1 MNHKF
6 NLKQRV
12 AALCMA
18 AMMCCS
24 LFPAGAFAEAPRAD
38 ADGTLIMEQDKEAI
52 TDDSHLTEASDPDPG
67 EESTPKSSE
76 AAATSQSADEDEPVE
91 TSTGY
96 TFDGAVL
103 YTDLPD
109 APTGSY
115 MGSQGLPVATG
126 ETKIGISAWPN
137 DQLEESTD
145 SYLSADTLNSDDL
158 TMMAP
163 LLEGTDYAVAPI
175 LAQVE
180 YPADGSNLDVVLP
193 NEVTVLDFYGVPAD
207 EATRSSL
214 VHSEYTETS
223 AAVMGLYV
231 QADDDFSAQLVYTA
245 PDGSTLT
252 KVLHVVIDRSGTMAA
267 PFAETTDIA
276 AYAERPTPAVT
287 SGKIT
292 KVEKVNGTWLIWF
305 NGEEAYCCT
314 HGANGQPK
322 GCPPYTYTN
331 TSLVS
336 ADQCIPGDHYGNQY
350 RIWGGLDQLS
360 MELLPDAPVAFS
372 AEDAERI
379 SLLDF
384 CCTIY
389 DDTQLWLIENYPEST
404 AAKIY
409 LESAQALLDGAVAYA
424 KPRGYYT
431 YIYTPARSGWQTVA
445 LIGPEISE
453 EETEEPKPVVQ
464 EYYASWEAPA
474 QSASGTVDLTYGIT
488 TDKIQLKTLEK
499 VDGATIE
506 IEPITK
512 SGTIDGGSWSISD
525 RKSVV

>member
-1 MNHKF
+1 MNQRF

-24 LFPAGAFAEAPRAD
+24 MFPVGAFAEAPRTD
-38 ADGTLIMEQDKEAI
+38 ADGTLIMEQDKEAV
-52 TDDSHLTEASDPDPG
+52 TDDSHQTETSDPDPG
-67 EESTPKSSE
+67 EESTPKNSE
-76 AAATSQSADEDEPVE
+76 AAATSQSADEDAPVE
-91 TSTGY
+91 TSTDY

-137 DQLEESTD
+137 DQLEESAD

-158 TMMAP
+158 TLTAP

-180 YPADGSNLDVVLP
+180 YPADGSSFDVVLP
-193 NEVTVLDFYGVPAD
+193 NEVTVLDFYGAPAD

-231 QADDDFSAQLVYTA
+231 QADADFSAQLVYTA

-252 KVLHVVIDRSGTMAA
+252 KVLHVVIDRSRTMAA
-267 PFAETTDIA
+267 PFAETTDVA

-322 GCPPYTYTN
+322 GCPAVHLYEHF
-331 TSLVS
+331 SG
-336 ADQCIPGDHYGNQY
+336 QC
-350 RIWGGLDQLS
+350 
-360 MELLPDAPVAFS
+360 
-372 AEDAERI
+372 
-379 SLLDF
+379 
-384 CCTIY
+384 
-389 DDTQLWLIENYPEST
+389 
-404 AAKIY
+404 
-409 LESAQALLDGAVAYA
+409 
-424 KPRGYYT
+424 
-431 YIYTPARSGWQTVA
+431 
-445 LIGPEISE
+445 
-453 EETEEPKPVVQ
+453 
-464 EYYASWEAPA
+464 
-474 QSASGTVDLTYGIT
+474 
-488 TDKIQLKTLEK
+488 
-499 VDGATIE
+499 
-506 IEPITK
+506 
-512 SGTIDGGSWSISD
+512 GSVHS
-525 RKSVV
+525 R